1 MTENVVRICAVITEA
16 TVEAARAAIRRAES
30 CADLFELRLDYLRD
44 FDFGDFERLRPMLEN
59 RALPAIITCR
69 AQSEGGQQYIED
81 FVRLRLLIEGAQ
93 RYADYCDIEAA
104 YYQEAARLSADPSRL
119 IVSYHDFT
127 QTPGDLNLIY
137 DRVTAL
143 PAAVHK
149 IVTRASSITDSL
161 AIFDLLARAA
171 SQGRSFISMAMG
183 EAGVI
188 TRILGP
194 AFGSFLTYGALFTGK
209 ESAAGQPSCE
219 ELKDLYRVHQITQ
232 QTAITGVVGCP
243 VAHSASPAM
252 HNTAFTELGLDFVYL
267 PFEVDDIGQFFARL
281 VSPCT
286 RELNWNLKGLSITI
300 PHKTRA
306 LPFLD
311 ELNKTAQ
318 SIGAVNTVVLSG
330 GRLYGHNTD
339 VPGAMEPLEK
349 VTSLEGERCCVIG
362 AGGAARAVVFGLL
375 ERGARV
381 SIFARDPEKA
391 KQTLKSFEVEVLP
404 IGSLAS
410 AEARILI
417 NTTPVGLRGHSE
429 DASPVPAD
437 ILRGQEIVYDLV
449 YNPLQTRLLMEAQ
462 DAGSKTISGLDMLV
476 AQAALQF
483 ELWTGQKPPIESM
496 RKAAL
501 SKITGQ
507 TL

>member
-1 MTENVVRICAVITEA
+1 MPEKVPRICAVITES
-16 TVEAARAAIRRAES
+16 TTEAARAAIRHAES

-44 FDFGDFERLRPMLEN
+44 FDFGDIDRLRPILEN
-59 RALPAIITCR
+59 RILPAIITCR
-69 AQSEGGQQYIED
+69 AQSEGGQQHIED
-81 FVRLRLLIEGAQ
+81 SIRLRLLIEGAR

-104 YYQEAARLSADPSRL
+104 CYPEAARFSPDTSRL

-127 QTPGDLNLIY
+127 KTPGDLNLIY
-137 DRVTAL
+137 DRVTSL

-149 IVTRASSITDSL
+149 VVTRAASITDSL

-171 SQGRSFISMAMG
+171 LQGRSFISMAMG

-194 AFGSFLTYGALFTGK
+194 AFGSFLTYGALSTGK
-209 ESAAGQPSCE
+209 ESAAGQPSCD

-252 HNTAFTELGLDFVYL
+252 HNTAFAQLGLDFVYL
-267 PFEVDDIGQFFARL
+267 PLEVDDIGQFFARL
-281 VSPCT
+281 VSPST
-286 RELNWNLKGLSITI
+286 RELNWNLKGFSITI
-300 PHKTRA
+300 PHKTSA

-311 ELNKTAQ
+311 ELNKTAERV
-318 SIGAVNTVVLSG
+318 GAVNTVVLSG

-339 VPGAMEPLEK
+339 VRGAMEPLEK
-349 VTSLEGERCCVIG
+349 ITSLEGERCCVIG
-362 AGGAARAVVFGLL
+362 AGGSARAVVYGLL

-381 SIFARDPEKA
+381 SVFARDLEKA
-391 KQTLKSFEVEVLP
+391 RQTVESFGVEVLP
-404 IGSLAS
+404 IESLAS
-410 AEARILI
+410 ADARILI

-429 DASPVPAD
+429 DASPVPAEA
-437 ILRGQEIVYDLV
+437 LRGHGIVYDLV
-449 YNPLQTRLLMEAQ
+449 YNPLETRLLMEARE
-462 DAGSKTISGLDMLV
+462 AGSKTISGLDMLV

-483 ELWTGQKPPIESM
+483 ELWTGQKAPIESM

-501 SKITGQ
+501 SRITAQ
-507 TL
+507 AL

>member
-1 MTENVVRICAVITEA
+1 MPENIARVCAVITEP
-16 TVEAARAAIRRAES
+16 TVEAARAAISQAES

-44 FDFGDFERLRPMLEN
+44 FDFGDVERLRPLLEN
-59 RALPAIITCR
+59 RIIPAIITCR
-69 AQSEGGQQYIED
+69 AQSEGGQQHIAD
-81 FVRLRLLIEGAQ
+81 SVRLRLMIEGAR

-104 YYQEAARLSADPSRL
+104 YYQEASRLSPDPSRL

-127 QTPGDLNLIY
+127 QTPGNLNLIY

-149 IVTRASSITDSL
+149 IVTRADSITDSL

-194 AFGSFLTYGALFTGK
+194 SFGSFLTYGTLSTGK
-209 ESAAGQPSCE
+209 ESAAGQPGCE
-219 ELKDLYRVHQITQ
+219 ELRDLYRVHQITQ

-252 HNTAFTELGLDFVYL
+252 HNMAFAQLGLDFVYL
-267 PFEVDDIGQFFARL
+267 PLEVDDIGQFFARL
-281 VSPCT
+281 VSPST
-286 RELNWNLKGLSITI
+286 RELNWNLKGFSVTI
-300 PHKTRA
+300 PHKTSA

-318 SIGAVNTVVLSG
+318 GTGAVNTVVLSG

-339 VPGAMEPLEK
+339 VRGAMEPLEK
-349 VTSLEGERCCVIG
+349 ITALESERCCVIG
-362 AGGAARAVVFGLL
+362 SGGAARAVVYGLL

-381 SIFARDPEKA
+381 SVFARNAEKA
-391 KQTLKSFEVEVLP
+391 KQTMKSFEVEVLP
-404 IGSLAS
+404 IESLAS

-449 YNPLQTRLLMEAQ
+449 YNPLQTRLLMEAR
-462 DAGSKTISGLDMLV
+462 DAGSKTISGLDMLL

-483 ELWTGQKPPIESM
+483 ELWTGLKAPIECM

-501 SKITGQ
+501 SKISAPA
-507 TL
+507 L